1 MDEANAIELARAR
14 GDLEKAR
21 RYEIDLAGRE
31 GASANLE
38 SRLGFDESVAVD
50 QDAAKQTMRVA
61 ELHGGSQL
69 RSHSYDEFQT
79 LLEALRTENAT
90 IARGASK
97 VSAAIEALLVFEEVQ
112 PLALG
117 DLTLT
122 LTLHLTL
129 ALALALALTRSLT
142 LALTRPSARTA
153 ALAVAFLPVVG
164 QLGLAA
170 CASAQDN
177 KASMLAAAAAS
188 VGLAILIGTV
198 LLWVG

>member
-21 RYEIDLAGRE
+21 RYDIDLAGRE

-129 ALALALALTRSLT
+129 ALALALTLTLTLTRTRTPT
-142 LALTRPSARTA
+142 LSRSSRSRSATSPRRSRSCSPRSRRPSARSSASCRSTA
-153 ALAVAFLPVVG
+153 PS
-164 QLGLAA
+164 
-170 CASAQDN
+170 SAP
-177 KASMLAAAAAS
+177 STWS
-188 VGLAILIGTV
+188 RG
-198 LLWVG
+198 